1 MAFLWTVSSPI
12 AGTEQDFCK
21 PMVEHELDR
30 RVRSRLGSTLKGPC
44 ATEIQAHNR
53 EIGEPCLRDGRGSA
67 LAKNP
72 STSPRCPDDRC

>member
-1 MAFLWTVSSPI
+1 
-12 AGTEQDFCK
+12 
-21 PMVEHELDR
+21 MVEHELDR
-30 RVRSRLGSTLKGPC
+30 TVRSRLESTLKGPC

-72 STSPRCPDDRC
+72 STSPQMPGSSVLMEMPLVPWKNNCGNDEK